1 MNKKLFFLAVQN
13 ASRSSDFRRDLHRYK
28 KKITNNN
35 INKDYYIPNFFCY
48 GQSEI
53 DDCKEFGIKV
63 DNFYKTGSIRI
74 ANFFRY
80 LRINKIEL
88 KKINMTYV

>member
-1 MNKKLFFLAVQN
+1 ML
-13 ASRSSDFRRDLHRYK
+13 RDHLILDVIFIDI

-80 LRINKIEL
+80 LRSIKL
-88 KKINMTYV
+88 S